1 MFLQKVSFRS
11 THAYCIIPAASWIC
25 HLLLSLIAI
34 TNIHNI
40 VCNNVCNNIYNNI
53 WNNICDNVWN
63 NIWNNICHLLLCL
76 REDAMDIFRKL
87 IPAPTLQQR
96 RAALVA
102 AGGYLVA
109 RGVTS
114 VGDMGWATFS
124 GGGGSWEDLEEVYMP
139 AADKGE
145 MPVRYCKC
153 RIITDCKHKLLII
166 CSDGSQTRKHAGSD
180 STCVAAAAADDDDDD
195 DDDNAMHAAAGI
207 FSGFTVVTEINEDDV
222 S

>member
-1 MFLQKVSFRS
+1 
-11 THAYCIIPAASWIC
+11 
-25 HLLLSLIAI
+25 
-34 TNIHNI
+34 
-40 VCNNVCNNIYNNI
+40 
-53 WNNICDNVWN
+53 
-63 NIWNNICHLLLCL
+63 
-76 REDAMDIFRKL
+76 MDIFRKL

-96 RAALVA
+96 RAALAA
-102 AGGYLVA
+102 AGGYLLA

-153 RIITDCKHKLLII
+153 RIIECKHKLLVI
-166 CSDGSQTRKHAGSD
+166 CSDGSQTRRRAGSD
-180 STCVAAAAADDDDDD
+180 STCVAAAAAAAD

-207 FSGFTVVTEINEDDV
+207 F
-222 S
+222 